1 MFRMALSASFN
12 SPSPSTSY
20 IFEMEDIFLRI
31 GDALLPLDGGGG
43 FNGASLLFV
52 DGMDDSISVVV
63 VVVDD
68 SGSFC
73 MEVIVVVVLFDLID

>member
-20 IFEMEDIFLRI
+20 IFEMEDIFFDV
-31 GDALLPLDGGGG
+31 GCG

-63 VVVDD
+63 VVVVVDD

-73 MEVIVVVVLFDLID
+73 MEVIVAVLFDLID

>member
-1 MFRMALSASFN
+1 MAISASFN

-20 IFEMEDIFLRI
+20 IFEMEDIFLII
-31 GDALLPLDGGGG
+31 GDALLPLDGGCG

-63 VVVDD
+63 VVVVVDD

-73 MEVIVVVVLFDLID
+73 MEVIVAVLFDLID